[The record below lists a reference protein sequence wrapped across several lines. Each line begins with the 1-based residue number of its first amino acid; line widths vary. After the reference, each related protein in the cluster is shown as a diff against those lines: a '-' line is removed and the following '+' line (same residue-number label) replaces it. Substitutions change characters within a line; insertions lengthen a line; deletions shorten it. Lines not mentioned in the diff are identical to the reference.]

1 MKKSS
6 IILASLLLAAGANAL
21 SAKSPKRGVSENQFQ
36 YKAQM
41 AALEQGVSW
50 YYNWSAAPG
59 RYLAG
64 ESYFEFVPMCW
75 NGNYSADNIRSFVAD
90 HPEAHYLLAF
100 NEPNFKAQANMTP
113 AQAAAAWPAVQAL
126 AQELNLEIVAPALN
140 YSPDAPY
147 YSPTDWMD
155 EFVSLVGTDAFDYTA
170 VHAYGGLEVTKTICT
185 NFHEKYGKPVWLTEF
200 CYWPDEGNSNST
212 VAADTQIYFMMQT
225 VEWLEKTDWIY
236 RYAWFKAIGD
246 SSASTGPNYG
256 LLLSG
261 KGENERELSE
271 QGKVYVNL
279 SEFDANSYHATNIAV
294 PAAEYYSQSGALLGS
309 THDESC
315 TSPIEITRFNSG
327 AYLDYQ
333 FEVPQAGEYNLTLR
347 VSGVG
352 EPTRF
357 DPTVAVYT
365 VAADGT
371 ETLVSAARQ
380 FELSNDNTVYT
391 EETFPMTLNAG
402 KQTIRLKDGAQYSPS
417 GIHISTLTLTDAAGI
432 DGISADKQDGPV
444 NVYSL
449 QGILL
454 RSNVS
459 AANPLA
465 DLPSGIYIVN
475 NRKLRK

>member
-6 IILASLLLAAGANAL
+6 LILTSLLLAAGANAL

-41 AALEQGVSW
+41 AALEPGVSW
-50 YYNWSAAPG
+50 YYTWGAAPG
-59 RYLAG
+59 RYIAD
-64 ESYFEFVPMCW
+64 ETYFEFVPMCW
-75 NGNYSADNIRSFVAD
+75 NGGYNADNIRNYVAE
-90 HPEAHYLLAF
+90 HPNTHYLLAF

-113 AQAAAAWPAVQAL
+113 AQAAAAWPQLKAL
-126 AQELNLEIVAPALN
+126 AEELNLQIVAPALN

-147 YSPTDWMD
+147 YNPTDWMD
-155 EFVSLVGTDAFDYTA
+155 EFVNLVGLDAFDYTA
-170 VHAYGGLEVTKTICT
+170 VHAYGGFEVTKTICT

-200 CYWPDEGNSNST
+200 CLWPDEGNANSN
-212 VAADTQIYFMMQT
+212 VAPETQIYFMMQT
-225 VEWLEKTDWIY
+225 LEWLEKTDWIY
-236 RYAWFKAIGD
+236 RYAWFKAIGNYD
-246 SSASTGPNYG
+246 ASTGPNYG
-256 LLLSG
+256 LVQSG

-279 SEFDANSYHATNIAV
+279 SDFNPETYHSTNVSV
-294 PAAEYYSQSGALLGS
+294 PAASYYSQSGALLGS
-309 THDESC
+309 TSDEACS
-315 TSPIEITRFNSG
+315 SPIEITRFNGG

-333 FEVPQAGEYNLTLR
+333 FDIPQDGLYNLVLR
-347 VSGVG
+347 VSGMG

-365 VAADGT
+365 VSADGS

-380 FELSNDNTVYT
+380 FELPNDNATYK
-391 EETFPMTLNAG
+391 EETFPMTLSAG

-417 GIHISTLTLTDAAGI
+417 GMHISTLTLSDAAGVETI
-432 DGISADKQDGPV
+432 NADTDKANV

-454 RSNVS
+454 RSNV
-459 AANPLA
+459 AKADALN
-465 DLPSGIYIVN
+465 DLPSGIYIVGD
-475 NRKLRK
+475 KKVKK